1 MTAVDI
7 PEDLMLAERVVIGTA
22 ISSRGKAE
30 KVGDVI
36 RPEHFLRPAHQIMLA
51 AALRLAEEG
60 RDVDPVAVLTEVI
73 RAGEVTAL
81 GTDPA
86 NYVHDVLAAALPGWE
101 WHARRVRQVHARNA
115 LVAVLTSARQA
126 AEDPGFGFDATV
138 DRLRDE
144 LDKLASPDGT
154 RPLRT
159 MRELVQEVLDDLE
172 SEEDRGIGSP
182 WADLDDAI
190 GGLVPGQVVV
200 LGARP
205 ATGKSMIGAQWAAHV
220 AMELRVPVLFA
231 SLEMPDKEVTARLI
245 SAKARVP
252 LSRLLRRKPT
262 EDDWFR
268 LAKYTEEVSD
278 SPLLIDDTERATIAH
293 IRSRLRG
300 MNRTAKAGLLVVDTL
315 TKVAESEPS
324 AESVRLAVAATSSAL
339 RHIARE
345 FGIPVIILAQLRR
358 DAANRKP
365 TKEDLSE
372 SSQIESD
379 ADIVLLLHR
388 PDLGEDGSARAGEI
402 DVIVSKNRQGGE
414 AIVTL
419 AWQGHYGRV
428 VDLRRH
434 PQAQSGGV
442 IEDLPR
448 WAS

>member
-1 MTAVDI
+1 MTAEI
-7 PEDLMLAERVVIGTA
+7 PDDLLLAEKAVIGTA
-22 ISSRGKAE
+22 IGSREKAE
-30 KVGDVI
+30 EVGDVI
-36 RPEHFLRPAHQIMLA
+36 RPEHFLRPAHQVMLA
-51 AALRLAEEG
+51 AALRLAEDG
-60 RDVDPVAVLTEVI
+60 KGVDPVAVLTEVI
-73 RAGEVTAL
+73 RAGDVTAL
-81 GTDPA
+81 GADPA
-86 NYVHDVLAAALPGWE
+86 NYVHGVLASALPGWQ
-101 WHARRVRQVHARNA
+101 WHARRVLAVHARNG
-115 LVAVLTSARQA
+115 LVAVLRSAKQA
-126 AEDPGFGFDATV
+126 ADDPGFDFDETV
-138 DRLRDE
+138 DRLRAE
-144 LDKLASPDGT
+144 LDKLASPDGG
-154 RPLRT
+154 RPLRS

-220 AMELRVPVLFA
+220 AMKLRVPVLFS

-245 SAKARVP
+245 SARAGVP

-262 EDDWFR
+262 DDDWYR
-268 LAKYTEEVSD
+268 LAKYTDDVAD
-278 SPLLIDDTERATIAH
+278 APLLIDDTERATIAH

-300 MNRTAKAGLLVVDTL
+300 MNRSGKAGLLVVDTL

-365 TKEDLSE
+365 AKEDLSE

-388 PDLGEDGSARAGEI
+388 PDLGEDGSSRAGEI
-402 DVIVSKNRQGGE
+402 DVIISKNRQGAE
-414 AIVTL
+414 VTVTL

-428 VDLRRH
+428 VDLTRH
-434 PQAQSGGV
+434 PQAQSGDGYA
-442 IEDLPR
+442 DLPK